1 MAVAER
7 ANIDPLSDPLSNFP
21 NALWVKFLVCPY
33 YWGIILSFELLLM
46 SPAPS
51 SRMLSA
57 SYTLVVNIFMSWL
70 GITSSLGPRILSPL
84 YISSDL
90 LIRSSFKDIIKIIY
104 YIASSYS

>member
-21 NALWVKFLVCPY
+21 NALWEKFLVCPY
-33 YWGIILSFELLLM
+33 YWDIILSFELLLM

-57 SYTLVVNIFMSWL
+57 SCTLVNNTLMTWL
-70 GITSSLGPRILSPL
+70 GITSSLGPSSLSPL

-90 LIRSSFKDIIKIIY
+90 LIRSSFEDIIKIIF
-104 YIASSYS
+104 YIA